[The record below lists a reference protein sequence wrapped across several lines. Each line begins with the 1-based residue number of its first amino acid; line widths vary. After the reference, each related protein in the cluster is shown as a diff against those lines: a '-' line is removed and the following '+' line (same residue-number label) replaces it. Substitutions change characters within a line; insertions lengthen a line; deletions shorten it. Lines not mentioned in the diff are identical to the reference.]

1 MIRLTPD
8 ATEKGE
14 LDAVLGGNI
23 ESGFALAAGL
33 FQATMRAL

>member
-14 LDAVLGGNI
+14 LAA
-23 ESGFALAAGL
+23 ALANNRVAIL
-33 FQATMRAL
+33 LAAESQLP